1 MSPSISTTWCLSRL
15 KQDGVLGVGK
25 GSGLRVWEEGP
36 GISVCVCGGC
46 GIGVKTWSLEA
57 LEL

>member
-25 GSGLRVWEEGP
+25 GSGLRVREEGP
-36 GISVCVCGGC
+36 GISVGV
-46 GIGVKTWSLEA
+46 GIGVKTWSLEG